1 MPILLNP
8 LSERLFPMSEN
19 GSNDLS
25 ERIAAARRARAER
38 EGQNPDEVE
47 QTGTSAGAMALRFG
61 AEFGV
66 SVAVGIG
73 IGLLIDYYAGSKPW
87 GLLIMM
93 MFGFAAGIRSV
104 MRAYREL
111 NAEAAKLAENGSV
124 GPDKEEKTT

>member
-1 MPILLNP
+1 
-8 LSERLFPMSEN
+8 MSEN
-19 GSNDLS
+19 GADDLS
-25 ERIAAARRARAER
+25 ERIAAAQRDQAKR
-38 EGQNPDEVE
+38 EGRPIDEVE
-47 QTGTSAGAMALRFG
+47 QTSTSAGAMALRFG

-73 IGLLIDYYAGSKPW
+73 LGLLIDHFAGTKPW

-111 NAEAAKLAENGSV
+111 NAEAAKLQQAGLEGS
-124 GPDKEEKTT
+124 ETNEKTT

>member
-1 MPILLNP
+1 
-8 LSERLFPMSEN
+8 MSEN
-19 GSNDLS
+19 GPKDLS
-25 ERIAAARRARAER
+25 ERIAAAQRVQAQR
-38 EGQNPDEVE
+38 EGKKPDEVE
-47 QTGTSAGAMALRFG
+47 QTGTSAGAMALRYG

-73 IGLLIDYYAGSKPW
+73 LGLLIDYYAGSKPW

-111 NAEAAKLAENGSV
+111 NAEAAKLAGNGPT
-124 GPDKEEKTT
+124 GAADEEEKKT